1 MTSPGNGSGGS
12 GGGDWTDRDIVLEY
26 FPATHDRLVPRVL
39 RYRLDDVGDGAVEV
53 RERDDGEVALRLQ
66 AVAPAGNPTGELCC
80 DLCQRTGTRRF
91 LRVYRAEV
99 PGTHGRRYRYLTA
112 CLDRRGCEARRIDDA
127 PLDVLLDTD
136 A

>member
-1 MTSPGNGSGGS
+1 VTPPPPDDGRGGE
-12 GGGDWTDRDIVLEY
+12 DWTERDIVLTY
-26 FPATHDRLVPRVL
+26 FPATQDRLVPRVL

-53 RERDDGEVALRLQ
+53 RERDGGEVALRLQ

-112 CLDRRGCEARRIDDA
+112 CLERRGCEARRVGDA
-127 PLDVLLDTD
+127 PLDVLLDVD
-136 A
+136 G